1 MAPLSRFIDIHSHI
15 LPGLDDG
22 PKTLA
27 ESTAM
32 ARCYAEAGIQVIIA
46 TPHFINGTAWSAQA
60 DKVREKVRE
69 LNEHLARKR
78 IDLHIHPGMEIAYYP
93 KVTEHIQKNLLLPL
107 ADSKYYLLE
116 PSFQGPQEHLLHCIK
131 VLLHTGEKVIIAH
144 AERIDAFQKDV
155 RPLLQLVEQGLEI
168 QVNMDSLLDKFDEQ
182 CRQTAWQLL
191 RAGGVHYLAS
201 DAHETRR
208 RCPPSPADW
217 NALEHL
223 LGEESLTT
231 LCITNPQRLLATP

>member
-1 MAPLSRFIDIHSHI
+1 MADLSRFIDIHSHI

-27 ESTAM
+27 ESTAL
-32 ARCYAEAGIQVIIA
+32 AHCYAAAGIRTIIA
-46 TPHFINGTAWSAQA
+46 TPHFINGTAWAA
-60 DKVREKVRE
+60 LAHKVRATVSE
-69 LNEHLARKR
+69 LNRHLAREQ
-78 IDLHIHPGMEIAYYP
+78 IDLHIHTGMEIAYHP
-93 KVTEHIQKNLLLPL
+93 KVTEYIKKNHLLPL

-116 PSFQGPQEHLLHCIK
+116 PSFQGSQEHLLHCAK
-131 VLLHTGEKVIIAH
+131 VLLHTGIKVIIAH
-144 AERIDAFQKDV
+144 AERIDAFQKNQ

-168 QVNMDSLLDKFDEQ
+168 QVNMDSLLNKFDEQ

-201 DAHETRR
+201 DAHDTTR
-208 RCPPSPADW
+208 RCPPSPEDW
-217 NALEHL
+217 NALQHL
-223 LGEESLTT
+223 LGEESITT